1 MGRVA
6 DLDLLDL
13 LSADHQNLETIE
25 RDALVR
31 TILGHLWIEREL
43 LHPAI
48 RDHADHGDEI
58 VDTLLALDDRL
69 EDRLADLD
77 DAANGEDP
85 VAAEALSEAETEV
98 RAVLSEH
105 IAAQEE
111 LFPSL
116 RDSIPAVVLEDLA
129 EGVPLAIGGAPTRPH
144 AGRAEGFL
152 GEVAEGVAAAT
163 DHLRNLLHRGDRD

>member
-1 MGRVA
+1 VGRVA

-13 LSADHQNLETIE
+13 LSADHQNLGTIE
-25 RDALVR
+25 QDALVK
-31 TILGHLWIEREL
+31 TILEHLWVEREL

-77 DAANGEDP
+77 DAANSQDP
-85 VAAEALSEAETEV
+85 VADDALSEAETEV

-105 IAAQEE
+105 IATQEE
-111 LFPSL
+111 IFPKL
-116 RDSIPAVVLEDLA
+116 RDSIPAGILGDLA

-144 AGRAEGFL
+144 AGRPEGFL

-163 DHLRNLLHRGDRD
+163 DHLRNLFHRGDRD